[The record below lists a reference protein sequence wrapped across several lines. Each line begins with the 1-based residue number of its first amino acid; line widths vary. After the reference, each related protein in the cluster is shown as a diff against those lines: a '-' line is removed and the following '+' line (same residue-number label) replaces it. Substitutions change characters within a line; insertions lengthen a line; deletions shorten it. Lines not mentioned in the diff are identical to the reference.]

1 MPLAVYAQRN
11 DPAASYDTAL
21 IALLEGRGWTVQVE
35 TGDLSHIDWS
45 GVDLLIVGAPGTE
58 YISHTNSGDLDSYP
72 VHITSL
78 CRYTSRVSL
87 GLSGSSGSTSVST
100 FLRQDG
106 DDRAVHAQFDL
117 VADGA
122 SVSCHRINSLAS
134 GVVMHYA
141 HDGMSTDAGIA
152 EGESDGYRRTHF
164 GFHYLDDAT
173 PEAEAIFLNYSVG
186 PEETLLDAVIRP
198 LHVLA
203 ATVAE
208 ARASLP
214 VAVGALSA
222 LAVPVQEARAHLP
235 GAIGDLSVKA
245 FHDWT
250 VAIDPRTTQVFYAL
264 ELDDGILDPV
274 RLPMA
279 SWQATL
285 QLDRSS
291 FLQAVIPAADQV
303 MDVVTARPDAV
314 MRIYRGA
321 RFLSGRTQE
330 IELAAVP
337 VQTPRFSEG
346 PTNSTLTLS
355 GHSKI
360 DWQPGGG
367 PVPDVSYWP
376 LDEESG
382 DQAEDEASGHTAT
395 VVNDPANATPSPDG
409 KFGWCRDFGA
419 ADDGSSHLNLWSG
432 EEDPAGELNQWT
444 VSAWIRRDDT
454 ASASFLPEAWAIGEW
469 GSANQMDVY
478 FEQDGSE
485 ISIAARDETGSTVVD
500 FGYAAEFW
508 GTGWHLIV
516 VTAAGG
522 RTRLYVDGQ
531 FVGEAS
537 ESVAINPRRPDAT
550 FGSSGGGDSYC
561 DLMADDLR
569 IYSKALND
577 AEISVLWNNGD
588 GTLPAADEESAARVM
603 TAVRSLTSDPG
614 IRVRCNIDWYLR
626 PGQEATARG
635 KTFTVAYLN
644 YYVTSEDEY
653 MDVGERRL

>member
-1 MPLAVYAQRN
+1 MALAVYAQRN
-11 DPAASYDTAL
+11 STAASYDTAL

-45 GVDLLIVGAPGTE
+45 GVDLLIVGAPGTD
-58 YISHTNSGDLDSYP
+58 YSSHTNSGDLDSYP

-78 CRYTSRVSL
+78 CRYTSRESL
-87 GLSGSSGSTSVST
+87 GLAGSSGSASVST

-117 VADGA
+117 VAGGA
-122 SVSCHRINSLAS
+122 SVSCHRISSLAS

-141 HDGMSTDAGIA
+141 HDGVSDYAGVA

-203 ATVAE
+203 APVPS

-235 GAIGDLSVKA
+235 GAIGNLRVKA

-250 VAIDPRTTQVFYAL
+250 IAVDPRTTQVFYAL

-274 RLPMA
+274 RLPMS

-291 FLQAVIPAADQV
+291 FLQAVIPASDQI
-303 MDVVTARPDAV
+303 MDAVTARPDAV

-321 RFLSGRTQE
+321 RFLSGQTRE

-337 VQTPRFSEG
+337 VQIPRFSEG

-355 GHSKI
+355 GYSKI

-367 PVPDVSYWP
+367 TAPDVSYWP

-382 DQAEDEASGHTAT
+382 GSAEDTVGGSTAQ
-395 VVNDPANATPSPDG
+395 VANDPADATASPDG

-419 ADDGSSHLNLWSG
+419 ADSGSSHLNLWSG

-454 ASASFLPEAWAIGEW
+454 ASASFWPEAWVIGEW
-469 GSANQMDVY
+469 GSANHLYTY
-478 FEQDGSE
+478 FEQDGSGIWIE
-485 ISIAARDETGSTVVD
+485 ALNEAGSRVVD
-500 FGYAAEFW
+500 FSYAAEFW

-531 FVGEAS
+531 LVGEAS

-550 FGSSGGGDSYC
+550 FGSSDGDSYC

-577 AEISVLWNNGD
+577 TEISVLWNNGD

-614 IRVRCNIDWYLR
+614 VRVRCGVDWYLR
-626 PGQEATARG
+626 PGQEAAARG
-635 KTFTVAYLN
+635 NTFTVAYLN
-644 YYVTSEDEY
+644 YYVTSADEY